1 MEFSSLYREN
11 KSAAKELLTSMWC
24 SEPRNERQKK
34 YAHKIKELIDT
45 ELFASEKHIP
55 LVQCMDLYE
64 SSSDEE
70 AANIF
75 QKIDKSL
82 WEKCISPKHFNPYRH
97 QVKAWE
103 ALTNVDGPKKS
114 MVVTTGTGSGKT
126 ECFMIPLVNDLL
138 NELNKN
144 NGINKYEIQ
153 AIFLYP
159 LNALMEDQKDRLQKL
174 LDGTQLKFAVY
185 NGNMPNDAGNINSK
199 VESERN
205 EAKRII
211 EERRKY
217 PNIIPTRNEM
227 HETHPNIILT
237 NPTMLEYMLLRQKD
251 QTLFTKKSL
260 RWVVIDETHTFSGA
274 GAAELSMLIRRVL
287 DAFSLDAREIRFATS
302 SATIG
307 NAKTKEEE
315 DINNSNLKEFI
326 SKITGADKVELITGV
341 RNAMIT
347 DATDPEVARCR
358 KLLQQNDYIRL
369 DELMPG
375 DGETVE
381 DKLSR
386 LDNLCSL
393 PTSPLKAKVHF
404 FYRVPNNGL
413 RIQLN
418 DHQDGV
424 FNIKTTIPV
433 SSVSTPYLELMR
445 CEHCGEYFAVGESV
459 PGESHKYRALT
470 SSAEDLFTDDNN
482 GPISRLVFGLTDK
495 EVDDDAR
502 DGDNLVV
509 IKEDEYHKEDNSFVN
524 GWSIIQNVK
533 YCCPN
538 CHARVL
544 GQDKQDD
551 SNADS
556 SQQTEE
562 KDNSELNKNARAFR
576 IQAPLLSRTIAPS
589 ILKQLKTKEGDVEA
603 PHMGQQ
609 FISFVDSRKAA
620 AESTMK
626 QNLQQERLW
635 VYSRVFNALNKKR
648 NSSSPTDSDEI
659 QKLRNQYAKL
669 VSMDGMEDAANAVKE
684 KIDKELSACGDT
696 SLSWNQVFDLLINEK
711 ECEWLAYQFVN
722 KAPHNSEINSQNDKV
737 MEESKTKYVL
747 SIMIELLAHR
757 PRQAASPETMGFL
770 STTYPKLNKITF
782 IPHEVEAFNNKF
794 LQDKKQI
801 DLVEWKN
808 LLKLFLDNVVRSNQ
822 SIFLKQNDAT
832 GIDIF
837 ACQRY
842 GTKKPARRPTI
853 APHISDESKNKGK
866 ISAIAGLLG
875 SLIPNGDNKPLS
887 DVIYTNRAIINGV
900 LDALWKALTETTELL
915 QISQKYA
922 DGHWQVD
929 EFKESDGTTILPY
942 RLNVIDISFKATEC
956 ACLVDSRSPGKKYP
970 ALRPIDTTFMGY
982 SPYLIGNKA
991 NEPIVAMQNWPPY
1004 PYVDGIKGDSKITD
1018 EEIVSWAKEN
1028 RSILCENGLWGEDG
1042 CFTSRLNEIFSYP
1055 DIFVQA
1061 EHTAQVSKLVSRH
1074 SQEMFKNQ
1082 RLNILAC
1089 STTMEM
1095 GVDLG
1100 NLELVLMTSIPPHPS
1115 NYKQR
1120 AGRSGRNDDT
1130 RSACITLCG
1139 SDAVGLRTLD
1149 YPMEQLIKRKMQ
1161 VPSVD
1166 LLSPQVIQR
1175 HANAFLFRASG
1186 VFFNAVKGSKNN
1198 LGQEVIAFFTPYCFD
1213 LNEKIRTFT
1222 IRTNDAE
1229 SIEIYPDDGLGD
1241 ETKTRYYAFLN
1252 YLNGGKDE
1260 EGNTAIESHKESL
1273 NKILRDTCFEQ
1284 GADGCVE
1291 RCKSDIR
1298 GIYESL
1304 ETKVRDIAE
1313 TYKDEKVRLLNSSK
1327 QSDKNKVKGR
1337 AVNSGYG
1344 YLLRHKF
1351 SECLAQNML
1360 TFLATNRFTPNANMP
1375 VEIIEY
1381 NVNQKHDCKKNFTFK
1396 KSNNPSYALHEAIS
1410 QYVPGNTVVLENKTS
1425 IIRGVAYTG
1434 QYKQSVTFKQIYSD
1448 GNNTVIDFTN
1458 RLESAPKEWP
1468 MSKDVALTLIEPVSF
1483 IPDINEDYSRVMERN
1498 SYTQVSAQLIGAG
1511 VWQSG
1516 DSNSMIAMRS
1526 NRDCC
1531 EAKILYYNEGIG
1543 YGYCFCPECGKTV
1556 LETKPRLGRFD
1567 IPEGMHDQTP
1577 QGDGLPF
1584 HYHIDR
1590 KDYKNSV
1597 KGHRIPCYSH
1607 DKIKRNVIL
1616 GGLIQTDYC
1625 ELKLK
1630 DFYGNWIQRNSEND
1644 RLLITLGILF
1654 TKAYTEYINKDR
1666 NDVSF
1671 ALMPNGHLCIFDTN
1685 PGGSGYSNEL
1695 AGQRTMSAVVDKAI
1709 EILNELKS
1717 KDAILDKFT
1726 LRYLDKLDIDTAK
1739 KWIFK
1744 LKDSMETVPS
1754 VVKDAYQ
1761 NAKVA
1766 VVEDIYKDFRNYGM
1780 TNTEKMVFVN
1790 SDWDKWLYQPDFQS
1804 TQELTNG
1811 FKQRTHDIRYKAEGV
1826 KVVVCDAEKIPVP
1839 ICRMMMQIEDWGKIY
1854 TAKNTLKQ
1862 GFLPLAII
1870 AGNIYF
1876 TTNKVSTNA
1885 NFDWA
1890 RCDVYYMPVNAIEG
1904 FNLEKYE
1911 INFDQSHIKKFV
1923 LGLSEFT
1930 SITSDQLGSII
1941 DGKISSI
1948 SNEFFNYCMS
1958 QSDKKVKVTYQD
1970 EHLKSPIAMITTL
1983 QLIEYFMKKT
1993 NNQFVLEFVNEI
2005 YDENPRGNTIFHNIT
2020 NDMDRNDVLR
2030 DISDEWKETI
2040 NRDGMDCT
2048 EIKITTHIARTLPHW
2063 RSLTFECNGKALCL
2077 YPNGG
2082 IINEW
2087 FEDRA
2092 KTNGKRYSVDD
2103 ITTKEHVPLK
2113 RTKEIMYDA
2122 EIQEI

>member
-1 MEFSSLYREN
+1 MEFNSLYREN
-11 KSAAKELLTSMWC
+11 KKAVKELLTSMWC

-34 YAHKIKELIDT
+34 YADKIKSLIDT
-45 ELFASEKHIP
+45 ELFASEKNIP
-55 LVQCMDLYE
+55 LVQCMDMYE

-70 AANIF
+70 TKEIF
-75 QKIDKSL
+75 KKIDKTL
-82 WEKCISPKHFNPYRH
+82 WDKCIAPKTFNPYRH
-97 QVKAWE
+97 QVKAWD
-103 ALTNVDGPKKS
+103 ALTNTEGPKKS

-138 NELNKN
+138 TVTNNEPLHQ
-144 NGINKYEIQ
+144 IQ

-159 LNALMEDQKDRLQKL
+159 LNALMEDQKARLQDL
-174 LDGTQLKFAVY
+174 LKGTELKFAVY
-185 NGNMPNDAGNINSK
+185 NGNMPEDEGNINS
-199 VESERN
+199 EIEAERN
-205 EAKRII
+205 EARRIQK
-211 EERRKY
+211 EKEKY
-217 PNIIPTRNEM
+217 ENIIPTRREM
-227 HETHPNIILT
+227 HSTPPNILLT

-251 QTLFTKKSL
+251 QALFTKESL

-287 DAFSLDAREIRFATS
+287 DAFSLDASKIRFATS

-315 DINNSNLKEFI
+315 KINNDHLKEFI
-326 SKITGADKVELITGV
+326 SNITGVPLAQIELITGK
-341 RNAMIT
+341 RSSKIT
-347 DATDPEVARCR
+347 DTTDPEVARC
-358 KLLQQNDYIRL
+358 KELLHLNDYIRL
-369 DELMPG
+369 DELIPG
-375 DGETVE
+375 NDETIE
-381 DKLSR
+381 EKLIKLDK
-386 LDNLCSL
+386 LCSL
-393 PTSPLKAKVHF
+393 PESPLKAKVHF

-413 RIQLN
+413 RVQLN
-418 DHQDGV
+418 DFEDGV
-424 FNIKTTIPV
+424 FNIKTTIPI
-433 SSVSTPYLELMR
+433 SSETTPYLELMR

-459 PGESHKYRALT
+459 PREAHKYRALT
-470 SSAEDLFTDDNN
+470 TSGEDLFVDNTD
-482 GPISRLVFGLTDK
+482 GPISRLVFGLTDH
-495 EVDDDAR
+495 EIDDDSR
-502 DGDNLVV
+502 DGDCLVR
-509 IKEDEYHKEDNSFVN
+509 IKDDEYYNEDNTFVN
-524 GWSIIQNVK
+524 GWSVVQNVK

-538 CHARVL
+538 CHTRVL
-544 GQDKQDD
+544 GQDKNNN
-551 SNADS
+551 SNTDN
-556 SQQTEE
+556 SQQVEE
-562 KDNSELNKNARAFR
+562 NESSELNKNARAFR
-576 IQAPLLSRTIAPS
+576 VHAPLISRTIAPS
-589 ILKQLKTKEGDVEA
+589 ILKHLKTKDGDDDV
-603 PHMGQQ
+603 PHKGHQ

-635 VYSRVFNALNKKR
+635 VYSRIFNELNKLR
-648 NSSSPTDSDEI
+648 ATALSTDSEKI
-659 QKLRNQYAKL
+659 ANLKSQYNQLLA
-669 VSMDGMEDAANAVKE
+669 MEGMEDAANAVKE
-684 KIDKELSACGDT
+684 KLDQEISQSNDI
-696 SLSWNQVFDLLINEK
+696 SLSWNQVFDILIKQK

-722 KAPHNSEINSQNDKV
+722 KNAHNSEIDTQTDRV
-737 MEESKTKYVL
+737 QPEAKTKYVL

-770 STTYPKLNKITF
+770 STTYPKLDKITTL
-782 IPHEVEAFNNKF
+782 PEEVVAFNNKF
-794 LQDKKQI
+794 LSGKKQI
-801 DLVEWKN
+801 DLTEWKN
-808 LLKLFLDNVVRSNQ
+808 LLKLFLDNVARSNQ
-822 SIFLKQNDAT
+822 SIFLQQNDAT

-842 GTKKPARRPTI
+842 GTKKSARRPVI

-866 ISAIAGLLG
+866 ISAVAGLLG
-875 SLIPNGDNKPLS
+875 SLIPNPNNKPLS
-887 DVIYTNRAIINGV
+887 DIIYDNREIINRV
-900 LDALWKALTETTELL
+900 LNALWKDLTETTTLL
-915 QISQKYA
+915 QISKKYA

-942 RLNVIDISFKATEC
+942 RLNVIDISFKATEQ

-970 ALRPIDTTFMGY
+970 ALRPVDTIFMGY
-982 SPYLIGNKA
+982 SPYLITNKA
-991 NEPIVAMQNWPPY
+991 IRPAVNMEQWNAYPYFDGLKENKKVTEEDIVA
-1004 PYVDGIKGDSKITD
+1004 
-1018 EEIVSWAKEN
+1018 WAKEN
-1028 RSILCENGLWGEDG
+1028 RSILCDNGIWGEDG
-1042 CFTSRLNEIFSYP
+1042 CFASRLNEIFSYP

-1082 RLNILAC
+1082 RLNVLAC

-1120 AGRSGRNDDT
+1120 AGRSGRNEDT

-1161 VPSVD
+1161 VPRVD
-1166 LLSPQVIQR
+1166 LQSPQVIQR

-1186 VFFNAVKGSKNN
+1186 VFFNTANEKNN

-1213 LNEKIRTFT
+1213 QNEKIRTFT
-1222 IRTNDAE
+1222 IRTNDATAQE
-1229 SIEIYPDDGLGD
+1229 VYPDDGLGD
-1241 ETKTRYYAFLN
+1241 ETKTRYYSFLN
-1252 YLNGGKDE
+1252 YLNGEND
-1260 EGNTAIESHKESL
+1260 GNSLELHKESL
-1273 NKILRDTCFEQ
+1273 NKILHDTCFEQ

-1298 GIYESL
+1298 GIYKSL
-1304 ETKVRDIAE
+1304 ESKVRDIADS
-1313 TYKDEKVRLLNSSK
+1313 YKEEKEKLLSSTN
-1327 QSDKNKVKGR
+1327 QSDREKVKGR

-1360 TFLATNRFTPNANMP
+1360 TFLATHRFTPNANMP

-1381 NVNQKHDCKKNFTFK
+1381 NVNQKHNCKKDFTFK
-1396 KSNNPSYALHEAIS
+1396 KPNNPSYALHEAIS
-1410 QYVPGNTVVLENKTS
+1410 QYVPGNMVVLENKTS
-1425 IIRGVAYTG
+1425 VIRGVAYTG
-1434 QYKQSVTFKQIYSD
+1434 QYKQSVTFKKIYSD
-1448 GNNTVIDFTN
+1448 GNNTVIDFKD
-1458 RLESAPKEWP
+1458 RLESEPKEWP
-1468 MSKDVALTLIEPVSF
+1468 MSGDEALTLIEPVSF
-1483 IPDINEDYSRVMERN
+1483 IPDINEDYSRIMEKN

-1543 YGYCFCPECGKTV
+1543 YGYCFCPVCGKAI
-1556 LETKPRLGRFD
+1556 LETKKKQGHFD
-1567 IPEGMHDQTP
+1567 IPEGMHDQTS
-1577 QGDGLPF
+1577 QDGGLSF

-1590 KDYKNSV
+1590 KDFRNSA
-1597 KGHRIPCYSH
+1597 KGRRIPCYSH
-1607 DKIKRNVIL
+1607 NKIKRNVIL

-1630 DFYGNWIQRNSEND
+1630 DFYGNWIQRNPEND

-1671 ALMPNGHLCIFDTN
+1671 ALMPNGHLCVFDTN

-1695 AGQRTMSAVVDKAI
+1695 AGQRAMSAVIDKSI

-1726 LRYLDKLDIDTAK
+1726 LRYMDKLDIDTAK
-1739 KWIFK
+1739 EWIFK

-1754 VVKDAYQ
+1754 FIIDAYP

-1766 VVEDIYKDFRNYGM
+1766 VVEDIYKDFRNYGT
-1780 TNTEKMVFVN
+1780 TNTDKIVFVN
-1790 SDWDKWLYQPDFQS
+1790 SDWSKWLYQPEFQS
-1804 TQELTNG
+1804 TQEFTNG
-1811 FKQRTHDIRYKAEGV
+1811 FKQRTHDIRKAEGV
-1826 KVVVCDAEKIPVP
+1826 KIVVFDPDKIPVP
-1839 ICRMMMQIEDWGKIY
+1839 ISRMMMQIEDWGQIY
-1854 TAKNTLKQ
+1854 TTKNIMKS
-1862 GFLPLAII
+1862 GFMPIAII
-1870 AGNIYF
+1870 AGNFYF

-1885 NFDWA
+1885 NYDWA
-1890 RCDVYYMPVNAIEG
+1890 RCDVYYTPIDDTCNFE
-1904 FNLEKYE
+1904 LKKHD
-1911 INFDQSHIKKFV
+1911 INFEQSHIKKFV
-1923 LGLSEFT
+1923 LGMSEYT
-1930 SITSDQLGSII
+1930 RIYSNELGPII
-1941 DGKISSI
+1941 NSKISSI
-1948 SNEFFNYCMS
+1948 SKDFFNHCNS
-1958 QSDKKVKVTYQD
+1958 HSEESVNVVYQD

-1983 QLIEYFMKKT
+1983 QFIEHFMKKVKNSFT
-1993 NNQFVLEFVNEI
+1993 LEFVNEI
-2005 YDENPRGNTIFHNIT
+2005 YDEIPRGNTIFNNIT
-2020 NDMDRNDVLR
+2020 NDLDRNDVLR
-2030 DISDEWKETI
+2030 DISDNWKEII
-2040 NRDGMDCT
+2040 NGNGMSCT
-2048 EIKITTHIARTLPHW
+2048 DIKINTKIARSLPHW
-2063 RSLTFECNGKALCL
+2063 RSLTFKCNGKALCI

-2087 FEDRA
+2087 YEDRA
-2092 KTNGKRYSVDD
+2092 KTNGKHYSVDD
-2103 ITTKEHVPLK
+2103 ITTEEQVPLK

-2122 EIQEI
+2122 EIQDI

>member
-11 KSAAKELLTSMWC
+11 KNAAKDLLTSMWC
-24 SEPRNERQKK
+24 SEPRNERQKI
-34 YAHKIKELIDT
+34 YADKIKELIET
-45 ELFASEKHIP
+45 ELFASEGHMP
-55 LVQCMDLYE
+55 LVQCMDSYE
-64 SSSDEE
+64 SSTDEE
-70 AANIF
+70 ATNIF
-75 QKIDKSL
+75 NKIDKSL

-103 ALTNVDGPKKS
+103 VLTNVDGPKKS

-138 NELNKN
+138 SLPNTTK
-144 NGINKYEIQ
+144 IQ

-185 NGNMPNDAGNINSK
+185 NGNMPNDAGNINS
-199 VESERN
+199 EREAERY
-205 EAKRII
+205 EAKRIE
-211 EERRKY
+211 EERKKY
-217 PNIIPTRNEM
+217 PNIIPTRDEM
-227 HETHPNIILT
+227 HATPPNIILT

-251 QTLFTKKSL
+251 QTLFTEKSL

-287 DAFSLDAREIRFATS
+287 DAFSLDANDIRFATS

-315 DINNSNLKEFI
+315 DINNKNLIEFI
-326 SKITGADKVELITGV
+326 SKITGADQVELITGI
-341 RNAMIT
+341 RNAKVSDT
-347 DATDPEVARCR
+347 TNPEVTRCR

-369 DELMPG
+369 DELIPD
-375 DGETVE
+375 DGETIE
-381 DKLSR
+381 DKLKR
-386 LDNLCSL
+386 LDQLCSL
-393 PTSPLKAKVHF
+393 QTSPLKAKVHF

-413 RIQLN
+413 RVQLN
-418 DHQDGV
+418 DFENGV
-424 FNIKTTIPV
+424 FNIKTTIPID
-433 SSVSTPYLELMR
+433 SIKTPFLELMR

-470 SSAEDLFTDDNN
+470 SSAEDLFTNDNS
-482 GPISRLVFGLTDK
+482 GQISRLVFGLTDK
-495 EVDDDAR
+495 EIDDDAR
-502 DGDNLVV
+502 YGDNLVV
-509 IKEDEYHKEDNSFVN
+509 IKEDEYHKEDNTFAN

-533 YCCPN
+533 HCCPN
-538 CHARVL
+538 CHAHVL
-544 GQDKQDD
+544 GQEK
-551 SNADS
+551 AD
-556 SQQTEE
+556 EHE
-562 KDNSELNKNARAFR
+562 NDFIEGKDNSELNKNARTFR

-589 ILKQLKTKEGDVEA
+589 ILRQLKMKEGDDEA
-603 PHMGQQ
+603 PHRGQQ

-635 VYSRVFNALNKKR
+635 VYSRVFNALNKKKKR
-648 NSSSPTDSDEI
+648 ISSSTDTNEI
-659 QKLRNQYAKL
+659 QKLRNQYDML
-669 VSMDGMEDAANAVKE
+669 ISMEGMEDSANAVKE
-684 KIDKELSACGDT
+684 KIELLSGSDT
-696 SLSWNQVFDLLINEK
+696 SMSWNEVFDLLVKQK

-722 KAPHNSEINSQNDKV
+722 KGSHNSDINSENGKV
-737 MEESKTKYVL
+737 EEEAKAKYVL

-757 PRQAASPETMGFL
+757 PRQSASPETMGFL
-770 STTYPKLNKITF
+770 SITYPKLNKITDT
-782 IPHEVEAFNNKF
+782 PPEVKDFNKKF
-794 LQDKKQI
+794 LQNKKQI
-801 DLVEWKN
+801 DLTEWKN

-822 SIFLKQNDAT
+822 SIYLKKNDNT
-832 GIDIF
+832 DIDIF

-853 APHISDESKNKGK
+853 APHISEESKNKGK
-866 ISAIAGLLG
+866 ISAIVGLLG
-875 SLIPNGDNKPLS
+875 SLIPNSENKPLS
-887 DVIYTNRAIINGV
+887 EIIYTNRETINSV

-922 DGHWQVD
+922 NGSWKVD

-970 ALRPIDTTFMGY
+970 ALRPIDTIFMGY
-982 SPYLIGNKA
+982 SPYLIGNKV
-991 NEPIVAMQNWPPY
+991 NDPIVKMQKWEPFPY
-1004 PYVDGIKGDSKITD
+1004 LDGKKENRKVTD
-1018 EEIVSWAKEN
+1018 EDIINWAKKH
-1028 RSILCENGLWGEDG
+1028 RSILCDNGLWGENG

-1061 EHTAQVSKLVSRH
+1061 EHTAQVSKFASRH
-1074 SQEMFKNQ
+1074 SQEMFKKQ

-1149 YPMEQLIKRKMQ
+1149 FPMEQLIKRKMQ

-1166 LLSPQVIQR
+1166 LMSPQVIQR
-1175 HANAFLFRASG
+1175 HANAYLFRASEI
-1186 VFFNAVKGSKNN
+1186 FFNVVKGNKNN
-1198 LGQEVIAFFTPYCFD
+1198 LGLEVINFFTPYCFD
-1213 LNEKIRTFT
+1213 INEKIRTFT
-1222 IRTNDAE
+1222 IRTDDAE
-1229 SIEIYPDDGLGD
+1229 SVEVYPDDGLGD

-1252 YLNGGKDE
+1252 YLNGGDNDNDLK
-1260 EGNTAIESHKESL
+1260 TLESHKKSL
-1273 NKILRDTCFEQ
+1273 NKILRNTCFEQ
-1284 GADGCVE
+1284 GAEGCIE

-1298 GIYESL
+1298 SIYASL
-1304 ETKVRDIAE
+1304 ETKIRDIAE
-1313 TYKDEKVRLLNSSK
+1313 TYKNEKDRLSNSPR
-1327 QSDKNKVKGR
+1327 QTDKNKVRGR

-1381 NVNQKHDCKKNFTFK
+1381 NVNLKKDCTKEFTFK

-1425 IIRGVAYTG
+1425 VIRGVVYTG
-1434 QYKQSVTFKQIYSD
+1434 QYKQSATFKQIYSD
-1448 GNNTVIDFTN
+1448 GNNTVIDFKN
-1458 RLESAPKEWP
+1458 RLESTPKEWP
-1468 MSKDVALTLIEPVSF
+1468 MSKDEALTLIEPVSF
-1483 IPDINEDYSRVMERN
+1483 IPDINEDYSRIMERN

-1511 VWQSG
+1511 IWQSG

-1543 YGYCFCPECGKTV
+1543 YGYCFCPVCGKTV

-1567 IPEGMHDQTP
+1567 IPVDMHDQTP

-1590 KDYKNSV
+1590 KDINN
-1597 KGHRIPCYSH
+1597 HRIQCYSH

-1625 ELKLK
+1625 ELKLR
-1630 DFYGNWIQRNSEND
+1630 DFYGNWILRNVEND
-1644 RLLITLGILF
+1644 RLLITLGILL
-1654 TKAYTEYINKDR
+1654 TKAFTEYINKDR

-1695 AGQRTMSAVVDKAI
+1695 AGQRTMSAVVDKSI
-1709 EILNELKS
+1709 DILNELKS
-1717 KDAILDKFT
+1717 KDAILDKHT
-1726 LRYLDKLDIDTAK
+1726 LRYLDKLDIDTTK

-1744 LKDSMETVPS
+1744 LKTSMETVPS
-1754 VVKDAYQ
+1754 IVKDAYPK
-1761 NAKVA
+1761 AKVA
-1766 VVEDIYKDFRNYGM
+1766 VVEDIYKDFRKYGK

-1790 SDWDKWLYQPDFQS
+1790 ADWDKWIYQPEILS
-1804 TQELTNG
+1804 TQEFTNG
-1811 FKQRTHDIRYKAEGV
+1811 FKQRTHDIRYKAEDV
-1826 KVVVCDAEKIPVP
+1826 KVIVYDAENVP
-1839 ICRMMMQIEDWGKIY
+1839 IPIYRMMMQIEDWGKVY
-1854 TAKNTLKQ
+1854 TTKNILKQ
-1862 GFLPLAII
+1862 GFFPLAII

-1890 RCDVYYMPVNAIEG
+1890 RCDVYYMPVSTEEDFILN
-1904 FNLEKYE
+1904 KYE
-1911 INFDQSHIKKFV
+1911 ITLDQSHIKKFV

-1930 SITSDQLGSII
+1930 RITSDQLGSII
-1941 DGKISSI
+1941 DGKISSL
-1948 SNEFFNYCMS
+1948 SKEFFSYCNG
-1958 QSDKKVKVTYQD
+1958 KKVKVTYQD
-1970 EHLKSPIAMITTL
+1970 EHLKSPIAMITVL
-1983 QLIEYFMKKT
+1983 QFIEYFIKKT
-1993 NNQFVLEFVNEI
+1993 NSQFTLEFINEI
-2005 YDENPRGNTIFHNIT
+2005 YDEKPRGNTIFHNIP
-2020 NDMDRNDVLR
+2020 NDIDRNEILLS
-2030 DISDEWKETI
+2030 ISNQWKNAI
-2040 NRDGMDCT
+2040 KDDGIDCN
-2048 EIKITTHIARTLPHW
+2048 EIKVTTEKARTLPHW
-2063 RSLTFECNGKALCL
+2063 RSLTFECNSKAFCL

-2087 FEDRA
+2087 FEDRSR
-2092 KTNGKRYSVDD
+2092 TNGKHYSIND
-2103 ITTKEHVPLK
+2103 ITTEEKVPLK
-2113 RTKEIMYDA
+2113 RTKEIMYDV

>member
-11 KSAAKELLTSMWC
+11 KKAAKELLTSMWC

-34 YAHKIKELIDT
+34 YADKIKRLIDT
-45 ELFASEKHIP
+45 ELFASEKNMP
-55 LVQCMDLYE
+55 LVQCMDMYE

-70 AANIF
+70 ANAIF
-75 QKIDKSL
+75 QKINKSL
-82 WEKCISPKHFNPYRH
+82 WSKCIAPKTFNPYRH
-97 QVKAWE
+97 QVRAWE
-103 ALTNVDGPKKS
+103 ALTNTEGPKKS

-138 NELNKN
+138 TVPSCQQ
-144 NGINKYEIQ
+144 IQ

-159 LNALMEDQKDRLQKL
+159 LNALMEDQKDRLQTL
-174 LDGTQLKFAVY
+174 LNGTNLKFAVY
-185 NGNMPNDAGNINSK
+185 NGNMPNDAGNINS
-199 VESERN
+199 EIEAERN
-205 EAKRII
+205 EANRII
-211 EERRKY
+211 EERKKY

-227 HETHPNIILT
+227 HSTPPNIILT

-251 QTLFTKKSL
+251 QSLFTKKSL

-274 GAAELSMLIRRVL
+274 GAAELSMLIRRIL
-287 DAFSLDAREIRFATS
+287 DAFSLDASEIRFATS

-315 DINNSNLKEFI
+315 KVNNDSLKEFI
-326 SKITGADKVELITGV
+326 SNITGAPLSQVELITGE
-341 RNAMIT
+341 RNAKIT

-358 KLLQQNDYIRL
+358 KLLQLNDYIRL
-369 DELMPG
+369 DALMPG
-375 DGETVE
+375 DNETIE
-381 DKLSR
+381 SKLSR
-386 LDNLCSL
+386 LDKLCSL
-393 PTSPLKAKVHF
+393 QESPLKAKVHF

-413 RIQLN
+413 RVQLN
-418 DHQDGV
+418 DSENGV

-433 SSVSTPYLELMR
+433 SSAPTPYLELMR
-445 CEHCGEYFAVGESV
+445 CEHCGEYFAVGEAV

-470 SSAEDLFTDDNN
+470 TSAEDLFTNDNN
-482 GPISRLVFGLTDK
+482 GPTSRLVFGLTNI
-495 EVDDDAR
+495 EIDDDSR
-502 DGDNLVV
+502 DGDNLVL
-509 IKEDEYHKEDNSFVN
+509 IKEDEYHKDDNTFVN
-524 GWSIIQNVK
+524 GWSIVQNVK

-544 GQDKQDD
+544 GQDKDND
-551 SNADS
+551 SNTDN
-556 SQQTEE
+556 SQQIEE
-562 KDNSELNKNARAFR
+562 KESSELNKNARAFR
-576 IQAPLLSRTIAPS
+576 VQAPLISRVITPS
-589 ILKQLKTKEGDVEA
+589 ILKQLKTKEGDNDA
-603 PHMGQQ
+603 PHKGQQ

-635 VYSRVFNALNKKR
+635 VYSRVFNWLNNAR
-648 NSSSPTDSDEI
+648 SSANIPDPAEI
-659 QKLRNQYAKL
+659 QKYQTRYDKFKDDPEFSDIAEEAKKKL
-669 VSMDGMEDAANAVKE
+669 DILMSSSNDV
-684 KIDKELSACGDT
+684 
-696 SLSWNQVFDLLINEK
+696 SLSWDQIFTKLVQEK

-722 KAPHNSEINSQNDKV
+722 KDVNNSEINSQTDKV
-737 MEESKTKYVL
+737 QEESKTKYVL

-770 STTYPKLNKITF
+770 STTYPKLSKITTL
-782 IPHEVEAFNNKF
+782 PEEVVAFNNEF
-794 LQDKKQI
+794 LSGEKQI
-801 DLVEWKN
+801 DLTEWKN

-822 SIFLKQNDAT
+822 SIFLKQNNST

-866 ISAIAGLLG
+866 ISAVAGMLG
-875 SLIPNGDNKPLS
+875 SLIPNPDNKPLS
-887 DVIYTNRAIINGV
+887 DVIYLNRVIINGV

-922 DGHWQVD
+922 DGRWQVD

-942 RLNVIDISFKATEC
+942 RLNVIDISFKATEQ

-970 ALRPIDTTFMGY
+970 ALRPIDTIFMGY

-991 NEPIVAMQNWPPY
+991 VKPIVDMEKWSAY
-1004 PYVDGIKGDSKITD
+1004 PYTNGIKDDVKVSVDDIL
-1018 EEIVSWAKEN
+1018 SWAKEN
-1028 RSILCENGLWGEDG
+1028 RSLLCENGIWGEDG
-1042 CFTSRLNEIFSYP
+1042 CFASRLNDVFSYP

-1082 RLNILAC
+1082 RLNVLAC

-1161 VPSVD
+1161 VPRVD
-1166 LLSPQVIQR
+1166 LQSPQVIQR

-1186 VFFNAVKGSKNN
+1186 VFFNAIKGSKNN

-1229 SIEIYPDDGLGD
+1229 SQEVYPDDGLGD
-1241 ETKTRYYAFLN
+1241 ETKTRYYSFLN
-1252 YLNGGKDE
+1252 YLNGGN
-1260 EGNTAIESHKESL
+1260 EGEDDTKKLESHKESL

-1304 ETKVRDIAE
+1304 ESRVRDIAD
-1313 TYKDEKVRLLNSSK
+1313 TYKEEKERLLSSTK
-1327 QSDKNKVKGR
+1327 QTDNEKVKGR

-1360 TFLATNRFTPNANMP
+1360 TFLTTNRFTPNANMP

-1381 NVNQKHDCKKNFTFK
+1381 NVNQKHDCKKDFTFK

-1448 GNNTVIDFTN
+1448 GNNTVIDFKN

-1468 MSKDVALTLIEPVSF
+1468 MSKDEALTLIEPVSF
-1483 IPDINEDYSRVMERN
+1483 IPDINEDYSRVMEKN

-1556 LETKPRLGRFD
+1556 LETKPRIGRFD
-1567 IPEGMHDQTP
+1567 IPEGMHDQVP

-1597 KGHRIPCYSH
+1597 KGRRIPCYSH
-1607 DKIKRNVIL
+1607 AKIKRNVIL

-1630 DFYGNWIQRNSEND
+1630 DFYGNWIMRNAEND

-1695 AGQRTMSAVVDKAI
+1695 AGQRTMAAVVDKSI

-1726 LRYLDKLDIDTAK
+1726 LRYLDKLDIDNAK
-1739 KWIFK
+1739 KWISK

-1754 VVKDAYQ
+1754 VVKDAYPS
-1761 NAKVA
+1761 AKVA

-1780 TNTEKMVFVN
+1780 TNTDKIVFVN
-1790 SDWDKWLYQPDFQS
+1790 SDWDKWLYQPEFQS

-1826 KVVVCDAEKIPVP
+1826 KVVVFDADKIPVP
-1839 ICRMMMQIEDWGKIY
+1839 INRMMMQIEDWGQIY
-1854 TAKNTLKQ
+1854 TAKNIMKN
-1862 GFLPLAII
+1862 GFMPIAII
-1870 AGNIYF
+1870 GGNIYF

-1890 RCDVYYMPVNAIEG
+1890 RCDVYYAPVDSSCNFE
-1904 FNLEKYE
+1904 LQKYD
-1911 INFDQSHIKKFV
+1911 INFEQSHIKKFV
-1923 LGLSEFT
+1923 LRMSEYT
-1930 SITSDQLGSII
+1930 RITSDQLGSII
-1941 DGKISSI
+1941 DSKISSI
-1948 SNEFFNYCMS
+1948 SNEFFAHCKSNS
-1958 QSDKKVKVTYQD
+1958 GKVVKVTYQD

-1983 QLIEYFMKKT
+1983 QFIEYFMRKV
-1993 NNQFVLEFVNEI
+1993 NNSFSVEFVNEI
-2005 YDENPRGNTIFHNIT
+2005 YDETPRGNTIFNNIT
-2020 NDMDRNDVLR
+2020 NDIDRNDILR

-2040 NRDGMDCT
+2040 NGDGMSCIDV
-2048 EIKITTHIARTLPHW
+2048 KINTKIARSLPHW
-2063 RSLTFECNGKALCL
+2063 RSLIFECAGKALCL

-2092 KTNGKRYSVDD
+2092 KTNGIRYYVDD
-2103 ITTKEHVPLK
+2103 ISTEERVPLK

-2122 EIQEI
+2122 EIQDI